1 MRTEIQSSK
10 IQPVDLNPNEDLLKS
25 LLKLDR
31 DQFNQVIKSYKLQYD
46 KDNASLNELTYFQSY
61 FNRKFEITDNPRAR
75 YPNFNTTP
83 PFLN

>member
-31 DQFNQVIKSYKLQYD
+31 DQFNQVIKSYKLQY
-46 KDNASLNELTYFQSY
+46 FI
-61 FNRKFEITDNPRAR
+61 NR
-75 YPNFNTTP
+75 
-83 PFLN
+83 